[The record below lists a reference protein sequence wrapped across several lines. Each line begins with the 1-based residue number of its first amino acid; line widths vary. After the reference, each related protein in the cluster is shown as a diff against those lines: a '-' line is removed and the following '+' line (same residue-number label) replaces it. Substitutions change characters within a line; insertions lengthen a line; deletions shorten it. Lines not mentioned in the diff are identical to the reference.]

1 MRRPE
6 FNRRNAM
13 QRRYAAIA
21 LSVALMLVIGVLV
34 VVKTSALRPATVR
47 LLPNDAKVL
56 ARGETVY
63 RNRCTAC
70 HGQQLEGQPEWR
82 TRGADGLL
90 PAPPHDE
97 TGHTWHHADDLL
109 FRITKY
115 GVGAAINDA
124 SYKSSMPAF
133 ESTLSDDEIVAVLS
147 WIKSTWPPS
156 VRAHNDEINAPIKP

>member
-1 MRRPE
+1 
-6 FNRRNAM
+6 M
-13 QRRYAAIA
+13 QRRFIAFA
-21 LSVALMLVIGVLV
+21 LSVALILAIGVLF
-34 VVKTSALRPATVR
+34 VVKTSALRPAAVR

-63 RNRCTAC
+63 RNRCAVC
-70 HGQQLEGQPEWR
+70 HGQHLEGQPEWR
-82 TRGADGLL
+82 IRGADGLL

-115 GVGAAINDA
+115 GLASAINDA
-124 SYKSSMPAF
+124 TYKSSMPAF

-156 VRAHNDEINAPIKP
+156 VRQHSDEINAPMKP